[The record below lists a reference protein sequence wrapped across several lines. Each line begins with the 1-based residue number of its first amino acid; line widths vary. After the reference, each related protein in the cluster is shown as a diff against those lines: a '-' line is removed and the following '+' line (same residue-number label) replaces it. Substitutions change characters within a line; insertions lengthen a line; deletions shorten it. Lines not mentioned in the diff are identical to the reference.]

1 MAVDETLT
9 AVASVVNNRPEPA
22 PMVILDL
29 PIPPGFAI
37 EADDLTRLVNA
48 GSIAK
53 FQLRPGAGAAIVYL
67 RDLKPGAP
75 LTLRYR
81 LRATMPVKLTVPPAR
96 AYEYYDPSRRG
107 TSSAVR
113 LTVDARSWIGPA
125 RAPRV
130 SPGLCSSGP
139 LGRGTGQVRLLRPE
153 GPREHSPG

>member
-1 MAVDETLT
+1 MT

-29 PIPPGFAI
+29 PIPAGFAI
-37 EADDLTRLVNA
+37 DADDLAGLVKA

-53 FQLRPGAGAAIVYL
+53 FQLTARSAIVYL

-96 AYEYYDPSRRG
+96 AYEYYDPAREG
-107 TSSAVR
+107 SSPTVR
-113 LTVDARSWIGPA
+113 LTVGLAR
-125 RAPRV
+125 R
-130 SPGLCSSGP
+130 
-139 LGRGTGQVRLLRPE
+139 
-153 GPREHSPG
+153 